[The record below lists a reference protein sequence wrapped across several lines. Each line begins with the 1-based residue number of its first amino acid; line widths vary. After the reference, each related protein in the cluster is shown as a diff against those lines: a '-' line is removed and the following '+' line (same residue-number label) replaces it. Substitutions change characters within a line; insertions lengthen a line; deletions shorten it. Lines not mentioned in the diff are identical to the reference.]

1 MGRHSSSDQSFFYRS
16 AALWFLP
23 WMLVATVAVAAVW
36 IAIDAIGRDVESA
49 TPSRPNAGPANADAE
64 SSPSP
69 EPTPKPTNS
78 KPDKEKKEKKEEP
91 KPPALITKG
100 VTVQVL
106 NGSAIAGAE
115 DAMAERL
122 AGLGY
127 EIVAAN
133 PYLSQPESV
142 VYWSSDEW
150 KKAAV
155 ALAQRFGWNSGPKPA
170 DLSSEVSI
178 HVIVGPEQ

>member
-1 MGRHSSSDQSFFYRS
+1 MGRHSTSDQSFFYRS

-49 TPSRPNAGPANADAE
+49 PPSRPNAGPAKSEPDP
-64 SSPSP
+64 SPSP
-69 EPTPKPTNS
+69 QEPTPEPT
-78 KPDKEKKEKKEEP
+78 KDEREKKKKPER
-91 KPPALITKG
+91 PALITKG

-106 NGSAIAGAE
+106 NGSPVAGAE
-115 DAMAERL
+115 DTMAEKL

-133 PYLSQPESV
+133 PYLTQPESV

-150 KKAAV
+150 KKAAD
-155 ALAQRFGWNSGPKPA
+155 ALAQRFGWKSGPKPA

-178 HVIVGPEQ
+178 HVIVGAD